1 MEVTNNST
9 SESVIDYANVKF
21 GMELEKD
28 QILEQLKELSFSQTL
43 KLLDSI
49 KKEDNDAFS
58 EIIDLSA
65 FSEAVV
71 NEEELTE
78 GKKDAIMWVYNT
90 VKKAF
95 SKGAAKAPDVIKKLD
110 DAGAGKVTG
119 WSLGGITVLSVADI
133 ALDITSWVGD
143 LLSGETI
150 KEIAALVW
158 KHKLPAAAVIAALYG
173 GKKLIDYVGDTISG
187 EEETGNTTINNY
199 YNEPVMAGEDTARL
213 KKLAGIK
220 EAPADVYSS
229 ETPDG
234 DELQDATMHGLM
246 DKIEDY
252 YHAKTGDDMLDVQ
265 IGDDDVYI
273 GNVHFSIY
281 KNGEDLSYDLGDE
294 LEREDISIG
303 RGPYQHKLSGDDLE
317 RSKTMT
323 PDQIKV
329 LAGIKEEKVVEGP
342 DYHLQAQRETMNLND
357 WQIVELVASLYE
369 KLDKQGGAEEPFT
382 VNDFDKIDSNNES
395 RESSALKEYDKITGP
410 GGEKFMSRT
419 PRSYSLWGERGK
431 DLQEL
436 VDSYWDS
443 LPDNMQDE
451 LRKFYDGDDNLNELG
466 YGSSSTANPS
476 RATINKQ
483 NSNVANRRYNI
494 TVQDQNRDSKVVN
507 KAVAGSNIQ
516 PTGQG
521 AARTGMENPDDME
534 RANNAYQSDANAEQA
549 SINAQEI
556 ERLKQLAMGG

>member
-9 SESVIDYANVKF
+9 SESVLDYANVKF

-28 QILEQLKELSFSQTL
+28 QILEQLKQLSFSQTL

-49 KKEDNDAFS
+49 KKEDNDTFS

-95 SKGAAKAPDVIKKLD
+95 GKGAAKAPDVIKKLD
-110 DAGAGKVTG
+110 DAGAGKVTK
-119 WSLGGITVLSVADI
+119 WSVGAITIASVADI

-143 LLSGETI
+143 MLSGETI

-173 GKKLIDYVGDTISG
+173 GKKLIDYVADGGG

-199 YNEPVMAGEDTARL
+199 YNEPVMAGEDTSRL

-220 EAPADVYSS
+220 EAPADVYST
-229 ETPDG
+229 ETPHG
-234 DELQDATMHGLM
+234 DDLQDSTMHGLM

-252 YHAKTGDDMLDVQ
+252 YHAETGDDMLDVQ
-265 IGDDDVYI
+265 IGDDNVYI
-273 GNVHFSIY
+273 GNDYFSIY
-281 KNGEDLSYDLGDE
+281 KNGEDLSYEVGNE

-317 RSKTMT
+317 KSKTMT

-329 LAGIKEEKVVEGP
+329 LAGVTEEEKVVEGP
-342 DYHLQAQRETMNLND
+342 DYRLQAQRETMNLSD
-357 WQIVELVASLYE
+357 QAIVELVASLYK
-369 KLDKQGGAEEPFT
+369 KLDELGHREETDAEY
-382 VNDFDKIDSNNES
+382 FDDLYKRHPNES
-395 RESSALKEYDKITGP
+395 EEELKEI
-410 GGEKFMSRT
+410 
-419 PRSYSLWGERGK
+419 
-431 DLQEL
+431 
-436 VDSYWDS
+436 
-443 LPDNMQDE
+443 
-451 LRKFYDGDDNLNELG
+451 G
-466 YGSSSTANPS
+466 YGTAATANAS

-494 TVQDQNRDSKVVN
+494 TVQDQNRDAKGTER
-507 KAVAGSNIQ
+507 AVAGGNKQ
-516 PTGQG
+516 ATGQG
-521 AARTGMENPDDME
+521 AVRAGSEDPDDIE
-534 RANNAYQSDANAEQA
+534 RAHNSNQANANAQQA
-549 SINAQEI
+549 NMNAQEI